1 MGASYYQ
8 FCPVAKTMELL
19 DERWTLLVVRELVGG
34 DRHFNDLRRGLPRM
48 SPTLLSKRLQ
58 HLVAA
63 GIAERHKSGVEVR
76 YRLTPAGQELAPIV
90 AALGEWGIRWIGHL
104 GDQDLDPKILLWD
117 MHRRVDHDALPSG
130 RTVIQFEFPAVAA
143 SLRNWWLVLTPTEA
157 DVCDADPGFDVA
169 VHVTADL
176 RSMVEVWLGD
186 LDWSDALR
194 SGAVTIQGPPD
205 LRRDVPAW
213 FKLISFAA
221 VPRLERPARPVGL
234 PAAPLTPEELS
245 A

>member
-19 DERWTLLVVRELVGG
+19 DERWTMLVVRELVGG

-63 GIAERHKSGVEVR
+63 GVAERHKAGAEVR
-76 YRLTPAGQELAPIV
+76 YRLSPAGRELAPIV
-90 AALGEWGIRWIGHL
+90 SALGEWGIRWIGHL

-117 MHRRVDHDALPSG
+117 MHHRVDHDAVPAG
-130 RTVIQFEFPAVAA
+130 RTVIQFQFPAVAA
-143 SLRNWWLVLTPTEA
+143 AQRNWWLVLTPTDA

-169 VHVTADL
+169 VRVTADL
-176 RSMVEVWLGD
+176 RSMIEVWLGD
-186 LDWSDALR
+186 LEWSDALR
-194 SGAVTIQGPPD
+194 SGAVDIQGPED
-205 LRRDVPAW
+205 LRRGVPAW
-213 FKLISFAA
+213 FKLISFAD
-221 VPRLERPARPVGL
+221 VPRPARPERTVGV
-234 PAAPLTPEELS
+234 PAATP
-245 A
+245 